1 MTAEPFGHVESVP
14 SLLCVTGKETFLR
27 GSKPKVKVQGP

>member
-1 MTAEPFGHVESVP
+1 MTAEPFGYMESVP
-14 SLLCVTGKETFLR
+14 PSLCVTGKETFLQ